1 MSLCR
6 FVHDCRNIIKDPL
19 LHLCLAA
26 DFLFAKVFRAL
37 LFVLLVIRCERN
49 LELGS
54 GHVVVRDN
62 PVVHCIPFIEPVP
75 NLLDIFL
82 CARVGVGDKLA
93 CGNGA
98 VGLAYKINVGEGV
111 HVGNFAQ
118 LK

>member
-1 MSLCR
+1 MSFCR
-6 FVHDCRNIIKDPL
+6 FVYDCSNIIKNTF
-19 LHLCLAA
+19 LHFSFTA
-26 DFLFAKVFRAL
+26 DFLFAEFFCQF

-62 PVVHCIPFIEPVP
+62 PVVHCVPFIEPVP